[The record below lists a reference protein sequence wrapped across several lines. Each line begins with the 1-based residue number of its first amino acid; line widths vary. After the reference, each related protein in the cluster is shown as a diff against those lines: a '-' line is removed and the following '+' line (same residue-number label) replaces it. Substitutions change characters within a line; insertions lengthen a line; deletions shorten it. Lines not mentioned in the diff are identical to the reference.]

1 MYAAIDYSLNHIAP
15 NMRLTES
22 VRAIRTLSKFAN
34 DTDQAF
40 SLIAAPRD
48 LKNGSS

>member
-1 MYAAIDYSLNHIAP
+1 
-15 NMRLTES
+15 MRLTES
-22 VRAIRTLSKFAN
+22 VLAIRTLSKFAN